1 MIHWVILID
10 NSTYI
15 KQEKYIFNSKLI
27 TMVSAKNPTYF
38 SQKETKR
45 KKKFNISLYADVT
58 FSEKLEK
65 CLISIPHQT
74 LKTSFQLHFFRGE
87 GGGGFRPKTTK
98 QQFVKLYST
107 QFSALMLL

>member
-15 KQEKYIFNSKLI
+15 KQEKYNFNSKLI

-45 KKKFNISLYADVT
+45 KKKF
-58 FSEKLEK
+58 
-65 CLISIPHQT
+65 
-74 LKTSFQLHFFRGE
+74 
-87 GGGGFRPKTTK
+87 
-98 QQFVKLYST
+98 
-107 QFSALMLL
+107 